1 MIREITFPELN
12 KLSYTPGRPEDLL
25 VALKMFNNY
34 FVSPSLPH
42 PSPSDLL
49 SPRSP
54 LSPSL
59 PPLSLSLS
67 LSLFLHRYVCGSV
80 GYYNI
85 RKEKSVSVRY
95 PQVLSKCTKI
105 FNSVTTSDDPVIEK
119 VLLNVIKIIYNLLCS
134 ILCEFYPSFSFFFPP
149 LPLSLV
155 LSS

>member
-25 VALKMFNNY
+25 VAFRVFNDY
-34 FVSPSLPH
+34 FFSPSLPH

-49 SPRSP
+49 SP
-54 LSPSL
+54 LSPF
-59 PPLSLSLS
+59 

-134 ILCEFYPSFSFFFPP
+134 ILCELYPSLSFFFPP
-149 LPLSLV
+149 LLSLV